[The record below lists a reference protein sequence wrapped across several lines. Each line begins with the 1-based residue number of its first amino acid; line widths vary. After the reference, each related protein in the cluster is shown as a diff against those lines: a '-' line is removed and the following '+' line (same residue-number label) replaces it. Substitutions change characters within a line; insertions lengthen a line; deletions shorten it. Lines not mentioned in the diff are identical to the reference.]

1 MNGNKKNARTFPFAD
16 IELLDVY
23 KKEHISSLSSN
34 PTNFLLL
41 FSGDNFDTITEGIGM
56 LNSDNKESDDTLV
69 KGSDKINF
77 HFGGVLTVDRYKYID
92 NNLDNLIKANDNS
105 GKFSKVVAQYIIGG
119 LENNQ
124 AIDYYFYWLFN

>member
-41 FSGDNFDTITEGIGM
+41 FSGDHFDTITEGIGM
-56 LNSDNKESDDTLV
+56 INIDKEESDDILV

-77 HFGGVLTVDRYKYID
+77 QFGGVLTVDRYKYND

-119 LENNQ
+119 LENNH